1 MFPQERVSHCQAQEG
16 GVCPYPLVFSM
27 SPHLVH
33 LAPTWL
39 HWYYAMANTSGQH
52 SVSGVQEV
60 TAACPGPDVF
70 SLPPSG
76 HTYSYPGMMPD
87 PMQTSFVQSTNTDC
101 DLLLARSHC
110 SSL

>member
-27 SPHLVH
+27 SPHLVR

-52 SVSGVQEV
+52 Q
-60 TAACPGPDVF
+60 
-70 SLPPSG
+70 
-76 HTYSYPGMMPD
+76 
-87 PMQTSFVQSTNTDC
+87 
-101 DLLLARSHC
+101 
-110 SSL
+110 

>member
-27 SPHLVH
+27 SPHLVS

-52 SVSGVQEV
+52 RPVSG
-60 TAACPGPDVF
+60 
-70 SLPPSG
+70 
-76 HTYSYPGMMPD
+76 
-87 PMQTSFVQSTNTDC
+87 
-101 DLLLARSHC
+101 
-110 SSL
+110 

>member
-27 SPHLVH
+27 SPHLTS

-52 SVSGVQEV
+52 STSVRCTEGDSCVSR
-60 TAACPGPDVF
+60 P
-70 SLPPSG
+70 
-76 HTYSYPGMMPD
+76 
-87 PMQTSFVQSTNTDC
+87 
-101 DLLLARSHC
+101 
-110 SSL
+110 